1 MNIGITF
8 GCFIPLHKGHLSMIN
23 KSLKENDLTI
33 IGVCGFDDDRGKN
46 FIPFQK
52 RYQLM
57 KMLYE
62 RNEKVKI
69 VLIDDKKLGL
79 DGTFTLD
86 NWRWWCT
93 ELFVNAGIN
102 SYVKTNNITW
112 YSGESNYLSKIRSLY
127 SKHHFEL
134 LNRENIEISGT
145 KIRNNPKKYE
155 DMIHP
160 LFRKFLYGKKI
171 L

>member
-102 SYVKTNNITW
+102 PYVKTNNITW

>member
-23 KSLKENDLTI
+23 KSLEENDLTI
-33 IGVCGFDDDRGKN
+33 IGVCGFDDDRGKD

-57 KMLYE
+57 KILYG
-62 RNEKVKI
+62 RNEKVKV

-86 NWRWWCT
+86 NWRWWSM

-102 SYVKTNNITW
+102 PYVKTNNITW
-112 YSGESNYLSKIRSLY
+112 YSGEPSYFSRIRSLY
-127 SKHHFEL
+127 PRHHFEL

-145 KIRNNPKKYE
+145 KIRNNPKKYK

-160 LFRKFLYGKKI
+160 LFRGYFCGKKI